1 MGVWERASQAEGP
14 ARAKA
19 WGISSPQSMSSRREA
34 IVAGAEEQGR
44 EGRDEV
50 GGGRPAEG
58 FAVSSEMNPWRVSRG
73 RAELRLGC

>member
-1 MGVWERASQAEGP
+1 
-14 ARAKA
+14 
-19 WGISSPQSMSSRREA
+19 MSSRREA